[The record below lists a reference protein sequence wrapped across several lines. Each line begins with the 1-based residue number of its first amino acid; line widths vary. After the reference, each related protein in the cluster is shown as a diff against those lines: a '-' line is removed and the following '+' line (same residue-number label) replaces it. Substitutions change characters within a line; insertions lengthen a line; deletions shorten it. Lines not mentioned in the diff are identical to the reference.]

1 MRRTCVPSQR
11 HSPAAASR
19 TNLFQARPRTDP
31 RIRTYLALP
40 SLVAILPAV
49 FMYAHP
55 ELTYSAT
62 FGCSALRGDRARSIA
77 LAVAVAA
84 LAVAP
89 GCRLA
94 KNSTAPPGRP
104 DVAVD
109 AAAPVATTTG
119 GTAVADSPG
128 VVALTSFHPDW
139 LETAPDNSGC
149 MDACAGLG
157 HPDTW
162 SRPYSFRDDLHGF
175 VPMLKHDAHGMVN
188 VNNALL
194 LSAALAGSVAMRD
207 DLDEEVRREVA
218 QHPERWGTASN
229 VLGRLGEVQYQV
241 PVLLAVY
248 GYSLREQDAELHE
261 LSASLISAYTL
272 TGLTT
277 TVIKGVSNTERPSKE
292 WNDGN
297 FGFPSFHV
305 ASSMSIAAV
314 LDEYY
319 GPKVGL
325 PAIALAG
332 LIGWSRIDERDHDLS
347 DVVFGAAVGYLIGKS
362 VAGQHRTGDGRV
374 HVLPW
379 THPTEGTPGLQLNLE
394 W

>member
-1 MRRTCVPSQR
+1 M
-11 HSPAAASR
+11 
-19 TNLFQARPRTDP
+19 L
-31 RIRTYLALP
+31 
-40 SLVAILPAV
+40 
-49 FMYAHP
+49 AHP
-55 ELTYSAT
+55 GLTEAAMSGY
-62 FGCSALRGDRARSIA
+62 SALRGDRARSVV
-77 LAVAVAA
+77 LAVLVAV

-89 GCRLA
+89 GCRLVTGPSA
-94 KNSTAPPGRP
+94 PPEPRAVPADTAEPASAPGSTAPPA
-104 DVAVD
+104 AV
-109 AAAPVATTTG
+109 
-119 GTAVADSPG
+119 PG
-128 VVALTSFHPDW
+128 SVTLTSFAPDW
-139 LETAPDNSGC
+139 LETAPDDGGC
-149 MDACAGLG
+149 LDACAGLG
-157 HPDTW
+157 HADTW
-162 SRPYSFRDDLHGF
+162 SRPYTFRDDLHGF
-175 VPMLKHDAHGMVN
+175 VPMLKHDAHGTLN
-188 VNNALL
+188 LNNAVLF
-194 LSAALAGSVAMRD
+194 SAALAGSVAMRD

-218 QHPERWGTASN
+218 QHPERWGAASN
-229 VLGRLGEVQYQV
+229 ALGRLGEVQYQV

-248 GYSLREQDAELHE
+248 GYSLREQDAELHD

-325 PAIALAG
+325 PAMTLAG

-374 HVLPW
+374 HILPW
-379 THPTEGTPGLQLNLE
+379 THPTEGTPGMQLNVE